1 MVHADSGLELKS
13 STMRYLMRPPEPPH
27 VVSSGLNFASS
38 PPPVADPSL
47 SPISE
52 DSDSDG
58 ELLAEGGVVV

>member
-1 MVHADSGLELKS
+1 
-13 STMRYLMRPPEPPH
+13 MRYLMRPPEPPH